1 MKWIRFFCN
10 FEGRIP
16 RKTFWFGNI
25 AVFVLDVIVA
35 AIAAA
40 TAEAFAGETAG
51 YVTMHVVT
59 IAFFYPQFAVAL
71 KRGHDLDMSSRVI
84 YGWYIALVVDYG
96 VIRLAAWVWRN
107 FDQNVYSLVG
117 LAFVLVFITVVGL
130 VTIVMLIELGFR
142 RGTRGPNKYGPD
154 PLAKT

>member
-40 TAEAFAGETAG
+40 T
-51 YVTMHVVT
+51 
-59 IAFFYPQFAVAL
+59 P
-71 KRGHDLDMSSRVI
+71 KRSQ
-84 YGWYIALVVDYG
+84 A
-96 VIRLAAWVWRN
+96 RLRA
-107 FDQNVYSLVG
+107 
-117 LAFVLVFITVVGL
+117 T
-130 VTIVMLIELGFR
+130 
-142 RGTRGPNKYGPD
+142 
-154 PLAKT
+154 

>member
-1 MKWIRFFCN
+1 MKWIRFFCD

-51 YVTMHVVT
+51 YVTMHIVT
-59 IAFFYPQFAVAL
+59 IAFFYPQFVIAL

-84 YGWYIALVVDYG
+84 
-96 VIRLAAWVWRN
+96 
-107 FDQNVYSLVG
+107 
-117 LAFVLVFITVVGL
+117 
-130 VTIVMLIELGFR
+130 
-142 RGTRGPNKYGPD
+142 
-154 PLAKT
+154 